1 MRIALKI
8 ISNLFRNE
16 IHFSHRVLSSSITI
30 MINKRVILRG
40 ISKAKYMHYAN
51 NIVMYD
57 EIGLDF
63 LRELFSRTTRSV
75 YFKVSDERVRN

>member
-1 MRIALKI
+1 
-8 ISNLFRNE
+8 
-16 IHFSHRVLSSSITI
+16 
-30 MINKRVILRG
+30 
-40 ISKAKYMHYAN
+40 MHYAN